1 MTALPPLWWFSSAI
15 WAPQRARLWSF
26 RKVVSENVAAPSKA
40 GLPYLHVRVTAP
52 RSVRAQLKE

>member
-1 MTALPPLWWFSSAI
+1 MTAPPPLRWFFSVI
-15 WAPQRARLWSF
+15 WAPQRARLWNF
-26 RKVVSENVAAPSKA
+26 RKVVSENVTAPSNA